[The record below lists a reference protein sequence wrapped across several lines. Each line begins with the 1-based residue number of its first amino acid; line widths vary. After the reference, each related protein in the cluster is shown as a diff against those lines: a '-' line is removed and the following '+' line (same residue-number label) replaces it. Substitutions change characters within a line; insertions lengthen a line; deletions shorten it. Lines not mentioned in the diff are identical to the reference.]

1 MTSFKLFI
9 SALALLS
16 HPYRAQAQ
24 VDIAAVASAGPPPQP
39 RILTNVPSQTV
50 KYDHVAAETAA
61 AAEQSA
67 EANDPDGESPACSY
81 V

>member
-9 SALALLS
+9 SALAFVS
-16 HPYRAQAQ
+16 HSCLVRGQ

-39 RILTNVPSQTV
+39 RILTNGPSQTV

-67 EANDPDGESPACSY
+67 EASDPGGESIPGY
-81 V
+81 LY